1 MFTTFRQKTS
11 SIIPTK
17 ILRKVALPSFAG
29 LGYVRGMTFSIS
41 SLADIAAAGFDDII
55 DVRSPSEFAEDH
67 LPGAINLPVLS
78 DAQRAEVGTIYVQNS
93 RLKARKLGAGLV
105 ARNVADHIDAYFA
118 DKPGSY
124 RPLIYCWRG
133 GQRSNS
139 MALILK
145 QIGWRAEV
153 LEGGY
158 RTYRRLVSQMLY
170 DADFA
175 WKLVLLDGNT
185 GCAKTDILNAIE
197 DPEVQVVDLEGLARH
212 RGSVFGGFVDVS
224 QPSQKA
230 FESALSHIFTA
241 LDPAKPVLVEAES
254 SKIGQVLVPPS
265 LWKAMQAAPR
275 IHLSAP
281 LDERAK
287 YLTRAYS
294 DIVADPARLDNIID
308 RLQGLHSHEVLKNWR
323 ELAASGE
330 LEGLAAALM
339 QDHYDAA
346 YSRQRARHDVKTV
359 GLAVRRLDP
368 AGIVEVAGSVA
379 SLAREVTRS

>member
-29 LGYVRGMTFSIS
+29 LGYVRNMTFSIS

-93 RLKARKLGAGLV
+93 RLEARKLGAGLV

-330 LEGLAAALM
+330 LEALAAALM

-379 SLAREVTRS
+379 SLAREITRS